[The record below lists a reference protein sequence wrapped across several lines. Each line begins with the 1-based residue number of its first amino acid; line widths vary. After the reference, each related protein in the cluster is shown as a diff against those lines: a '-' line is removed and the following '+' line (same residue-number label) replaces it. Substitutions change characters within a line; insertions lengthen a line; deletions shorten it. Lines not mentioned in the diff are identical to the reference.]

1 MAITID
7 ELKRNVF
14 PGESGGDYNALFG
27 YANRPGGQ
35 FAGTNLTDMT
45 VDQALQFASPS
56 GPYGQSVKGQIGRV
70 ATPMG
75 AWQVVGT
82 TLNAA
87 KQGLGLTGSE
97 KMTPELQDAI
107 GMWIYQA
114 QGPGAWEGWG
124 KKGAG
129 GGGSA
134 SAAAASA
141 PNTGMMPM
149 GLLDM
154 QDEPQTFAER
164 LKSQW
169 QSGELKDRIALA
181 ANTLRMNPDQNLAS
195 ALQDRQQA
203 REQKSTMNRTAQWLI
218 SQGREDLAQA
228 MLTGAVDPKSAVAVA
243 MQPADPLR
251 DLQVKKAEIELA
263 QLEAGSS
270 QDPNVQ
276 ASQALPDQSGVVLT
290 LRDGTV
296 QVRTVGGDLLTG
308 QPALDF
314 VRSAQ
319 ENAAEYQRSVYGARR
334 EGTLGADIGMGEAA
348 SAAGARG
355 AEIGKAQGIAAAS
368 APVDIASADTALEYI
383 GEVRSHP
390 GLDLGTGASSVANVV
405 PGTVGYDFQS
415 RVNQLLSGGFL
426 TAIDQM
432 RGMGALSNAEG
443 QTATRAISR
452 MDTAT
457 SKEEFLA
464 ALDDYENIV
473 KLGRE
478 RAAARVKAQE
488 TPPSTQQ
495 QAPAAAPRLRYNP
508 ETRAFE

>member
-45 VDQALQFASPS
+45 VDQALQFSSPS

-75 AWQVVGT
+75 AFQVVGS
-82 TLNAA
+82 TLRAA
-87 KQGLGLTGSE
+87 KAGLGLTGSE
-97 KMTPELQDAI
+97 KMTQPLQDAI
-107 GMWIYQA
+107 GMWIYQN

-124 KKGAG
+124 KS
-129 GGGSA
+129 GGGSS
-134 SAAAASA
+134 SATTMSSKGGAK
-141 PNTGMMPM
+141 PM

-181 ANTLRMNPDQNLAS
+181 ANTLRMNPDQNLAA
-195 ALQDRQQA
+195 ALQGRQQA
-203 REQKSTMNRTAQWLI
+203 REERATINKTAQWLAL
-218 SQGREDLAQA
+218 QGREDLAQA
-228 MLTGAVDPKSAVAVA
+228 MLTGGLDAKSAVAVA
-243 MQPADPLR
+243 TQDADPLR
-251 DLQVKKAEIELA
+251 ALQLEKARVDLA
-263 QLEAGSS
+263 QAKIDADASP
-270 QDPNVQ
+270 DVQ
-276 ASQALPDQSGVVLT
+276 ASAMLPDQSGVVMT
-290 LRDGTV
+290 LRDGTIRV
-296 QVRTVGGDLLTG
+296 QTVGGEVLSG
-308 QPALDF
+308 QAALDF
-314 VRSAQ
+314 VKSAQ
-319 ENAAEYQRSVYGARR
+319 DRSAEYQRSIYGARR

-355 AEIGKAQGIAAAS
+355 TEIGKAQGIAAAS
-368 APVDIASADTALEYI
+368 APVDIASADTALQYI

-478 RAAARVKAQE
+478 RAAARVKTQE
-488 TPPSTQQ
+488 TPPATQQ
-495 QAPAAAPRLRYNP
+495 QAPAAAAPRLRYNP
-508 ETRAFE
+508 ETGAFE